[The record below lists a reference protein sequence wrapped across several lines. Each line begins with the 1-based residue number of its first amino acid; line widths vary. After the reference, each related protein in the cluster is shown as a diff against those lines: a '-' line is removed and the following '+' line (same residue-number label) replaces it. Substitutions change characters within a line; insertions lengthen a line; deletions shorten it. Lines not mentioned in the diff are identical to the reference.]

1 MADLGRSLVEGDA
14 MNTTKEKL
22 STEVNK
28 SVSSGVS
35 FGFSRTVSKLNNQ
48 SLKRDALEKDYVT
61 EVEGRQI
68 VSTKPTEKP
77 KELIIPLIHK
87 NRWYKEDAANKAEP
101 KQNSEKP
108 KEDDAVVS
116 QAVKELIEES
126 RKQQDQW
133 KSGPNVDSNLSI
145 PLLMQNRMPEGYED
159 GDKLNVE
166 LLPPC
171 PTEND
176 YDSVPIEAFGLAML
190 KGMGWK
196 EGEGVGKTFKEVIKP
211 VELQY
216 RPKGLGLGADKSA
229 IKTQDESRPKR
240 PPKPGEERADE
251 EPQGLVVGSSVLIE
265 KGPHKDLYGKVEGID
280 PDNARV
286 MTKLA
291 IGGKKVTVSQHCLRL
306 VSRKEYDKYSKDL
319 SRLSKAHKEKE
330 KEKEKQQAKSQDEMS
345 AHQQSESRDS
355 QRSTH
360 KHHEKSRKRKH
371 EDDHKR
377 DEVHSGKETKQM
389 SSNSKSSS
397 REHCWLQ
404 RDLRV
409 RFIDKRF
416 KKGDYYNSKMIIED
430 VLTPDTCVCRTDEGL
445 LLDDI
450 HQSMLETIVPK
461 LHSDLIMVVLGKNRG
476 QVGRILQRNKDKCY
490 ALVQL
495 HKFEDQVFKLDYDAI
510 CHYIGGTA

>member
-116 QAVKELIEES
+116 QAVKELIE
-126 RKQQDQW
+126 
-133 KSGPNVDSNLSI
+133 
-145 PLLMQNRMPEGYED
+145 
-159 GDKLNVE
+159 
-166 LLPPC
+166 
-171 PTEND
+171 END

-377 DEVHSGKETKQM
+377 H
-389 SSNSKSSS
+389 
-397 REHCWLQ
+397 
-404 RDLRV
+404 
-409 RFIDKRF
+409 
-416 KKGDYYNSKMIIED
+416 MIIED